1 MTIDALV
8 TLVTVGSDDKIHT
21 AGVGRFASLDAA
33 FAAAK
38 KACGAP
44 RAKGS
49 KSGDR
54 EMRFTGP
61 LGTAH
66 VGY

>member
-1 MTIDALV
+1 MNALV

-21 AGVGRFASLDAA
+21 AEIGTFATLDDA
-33 FAAAK
+33 FRAAK

-44 RAKGS
+44 RAKGR

-54 EMRFTGP
+54 EMRFAGP